1 MSKILVVYVCCDVYW
16 TYNCVARIAPMKLFS
31 ILARLA
37 RFVIFVIYLVIGCCL
52 QIEGDHLS
60 RKPENVREF

>member
-1 MSKILVVYVCCDVYW
+1 MYAVMYIGLI
-16 TYNCVARIAPMKLFS
+16 IALHESHHETFFS

-37 RFVIFVIYLVIGCCL
+37 RFVIFVIYFVIGCCL

-60 RKPENVREF
+60 GKPENVREF